1 MERTWFIDRDRVY
14 KMMKVLSGY
23 GDGTH
28 GQIEVTDDS
37 ENDEDSLHE
46 NSDNG
51 WSDGDDV
58 INYIGED

>member
-1 MERTWFIDRDRVY
+1 MERTWFIDRDCVY
-14 KMMKVLSGY
+14 KMMKVLSEY
-23 GDGTH
+23 GDGAYD
-28 GQIEVTDDS
+28 QIEVTDNS

-46 NSDNG
+46 NNDDG